1 LSTTRRY
8 DSTARQVE
16 ARSRR
21 ASIVA
26 AAADLFLERG
36 YGDTTIAQVAAAAGV
51 SPQLVYAAFGGKAGL
66 LAGVLDLL
74 GAGDE
79 EEVLLRDR
87 PDNVAL
93 MDIPDPSERLRA
105 AAALI
110 AELNGRTAPL
120 LVLVDQVSGS
130 DPAVHELRT
139 RILENMRTDH
149 RVQVDR
155 LAKDMRPDLGPDRLA
170 DVTRVLTGHQVWHGL
185 VVDSGWSQQEYADWL
200 GDALIRLLI
209 TEPTAS

>member
-1 LSTTRRY
+1 VRIGWRGH
-8 DSTARQVE
+8 A
-16 ARSRR
+16 
-21 ASIVA
+21 VA
-26 AAADLFLERG
+26 LC
-36 YGDTTIAQVAAAAGV
+36 
-51 SPQLVYAAFGGKAGL
+51 
-66 LAGVLDLL
+66 LDD
-74 GAGDE
+74 DE
-79 EEVLLRDR
+79 QVLLRDR
-87 PDNVAL
+87 PENVAL
-93 MDIPDPSERLRA
+93 MDIRDPHERLRA
-105 AAALI
+105 AAVLI
-110 AELNGRTAPL
+110 AELNARTAPL
-120 LVLVDQVSGS
+120 LVLVAQVSGS